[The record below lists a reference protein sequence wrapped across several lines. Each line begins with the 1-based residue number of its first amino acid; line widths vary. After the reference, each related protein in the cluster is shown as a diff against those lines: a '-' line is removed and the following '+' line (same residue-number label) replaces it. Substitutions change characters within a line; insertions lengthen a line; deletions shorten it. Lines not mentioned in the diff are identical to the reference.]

1 MNYNIFSHMF
11 CLNQFVESLCYQ
23 IKVLESKNRLQ
34 KQELVELQSQVCQE
48 EQRAEE
54 AQREAF
60 VLSQRVLES
69 EAAKEAALSE
79 VSGK

>member
-1 MNYNIFSHMF
+1 MF
-11 CLNQFVESLCYQ
+11 CLNQLVESLCHQ
-23 IKVLESKNRLQ
+23 VKVLESENRRQ
-34 KQELVELQSQVCQE
+34 KQELEELQSQICQE

-60 VLSQRVLES
+60 VLSQKVLES